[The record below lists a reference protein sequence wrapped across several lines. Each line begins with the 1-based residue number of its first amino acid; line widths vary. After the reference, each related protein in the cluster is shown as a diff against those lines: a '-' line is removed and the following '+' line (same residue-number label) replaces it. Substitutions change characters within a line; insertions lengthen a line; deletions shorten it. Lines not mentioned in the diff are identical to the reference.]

1 MAFSRAATF
10 CSAVAEGAAEVD
22 VDSVVRVVAL
32 DDAVVEVV
40 TVVGTV
46 RDVATEVAEVEEV
59 EEEEAQE
66 EEKVDTGAEFT
77 DVEDVSELRELT
89 GLHEESR
96 AKRQS
101 PTLNQNDFI
110 GTPPF
115 E

>member
-40 TVVGTV
+40 TVVGNV
-46 RDVATEVAEVEEV
+46 RDVATEVAEVEE
-59 EEEEAQE
+59 EAAQE
-66 EEKVDTGAEFT
+66 EEKVDTGAEPT
-77 DVEDVSELRELT
+77 DVEDVSEAEGTDRIT
-89 GLHEESR
+89 RRKQSQK
-96 AKRQS
+96 AKS
-101 PTLNQNDFI
+101 DAKP
-110 GTPPF
+110 

>member
-1 MAFSRAATF
+1 MDMAFSRAATF

-22 VDSVVRVVAL
+22 VGSVVRVVAL

-40 TVVGTV
+40 TVVGNV
-46 RDVATEVAEVEEV
+46 RDVATEVAEVEE
-59 EEEEAQE
+59 EAAQE
-66 EEKVDTGAEFT
+66 EEKVDTGAEPT

-89 GLHEESR
+89 GLHEGSR